1 MVNGWYG
8 YRDQELDHLLSV
20 QRCMATYV
28 NMYGHTSDL
37 QVYLFLHVDIDMC
50 IYIYIY
56 VHSKYDDIQY
66 DVYQSV

>member
-50 IYIYIY
+50 IYIY